1 MSVKIRLRRMG
12 KKKQPMYRFVATD
25 SRMPR
30 DGRFLEVLG
39 WYRPLERP
47 AKVKVDVERTLDWL
61 RKGATPSDTVNTLF
75 HQCGMTQIWEKA
87 QKGEDTTG
95 MEIKDAITERP
106 HKAKKKER
114 AKMIAQEEADKKA
127 AEDAK
132 KAAEDAK
139 KAEEAKAAE
148 AEKPAEG
155 GDEAAEA
162 PAEEKS
168 ES

>member
-47 AKVKVDVERTLDWL
+47 AKLKVDVERTLDWL

-75 HQCGMTQIWEKA
+75 RQCGMTQIWEKA
-87 QKGEDTTG
+87 QKGEDIAG
-95 MEIKDAITERP
+95 MEITDAITERP

-127 AEDAK
+127 AE
-132 KAAEDAK
+132 EAK

-155 GDEAAEA
+155 GDEAVEA

>member
-47 AKVKVDVERTLDWL
+47 AKVKVDIERTVDWL
-61 RKGATPSDTVNTLF
+61 RKGATPSSTVDTLF
-75 HQCGMTQIWEKA
+75 RQCGMMQIWEKA
-87 QKGEDTTG
+87 QKGEDITG
-95 MEIKDAITERP
+95 MEIKDTITERP

-114 AKMIAQEEADKKA
+114 AKMIAQEEAKKA
-127 AEDAK
+127 AD
-132 KAAEDAK
+132 
-139 KAEEAKAAE
+139 EAKAAAA
-148 AEKPAEG
+148 AESPAETAAETPAEG
-155 GDEAAEA
+155 GT
-162 PAEEKS
+162 